1 MSVRTY
7 NPSVLIGNWNE
18 DICLEEDKLKDFLD
32 KKEKG
37 ELLIQKA
44 SNLLGNILKKNPAS
58 EVLLTANM
66 SESKMRD
73 AQSLGGPC
81 DISASKSLQPCV
93 RNTFMIVSP
102 ELYQEGQVLR
112 YGQPFMLSTLPG
124 VGGSLRMH
132 SDRVTFN
139 KAAKKSRKQEC
150 LLTDNSSFTAH
161 WNCLCFDPQQ
171 RLENDGMPV
180 PANQR
185 ILFNHCKTNQNLACM
200 SEFSF
205 RTPFGREMEVAAHTS
220 LDSHRAET
228 PANHWVILTRTV
240 EDAAEQHEIER
251 ETLMKPSTEVQ
262 TFDEPPAGGQHEF
275 REVPEDSTPPQ

>member
-1 MSVRTY
+1 Q
-7 NPSVLIGNWNE
+7 
-18 DICLEEDKLKDFLD
+18 DKLKDFLD

-44 SNLLGNILKKNPAS
+44 SNLLGNILKKTELSVSHDGYLHFGDIVCVYNPAS

-93 RNTFMIVSP
+93 RNTFMIVRFVRQS
-102 ELYQEGQVLR
+102 LLQGFKDFEGR
-112 YGQPFMLSTLPG
+112 
-124 VGGSLRMH
+124 GGSLTH
-132 SDRVTFN
+132 LADDFILGSLHT
-139 KAAKKSRKQEC
+139 
-150 LLTDNSSFTAH
+150 SSFKKRQNLVVANLFLCSLIVFR
-161 WNCLCFDPQQ
+161 NCLCFDPQQ

-205 RTPFGREMEVAAHTS
+205 R
-220 LDSHRAET
+220 
-228 PANHWVILTRTV
+228 
-240 EDAAEQHEIER
+240 
-251 ETLMKPSTEVQ
+251 
-262 TFDEPPAGGQHEF
+262 
-275 REVPEDSTPPQ
+275 